1 VADLIH
7 ALDRL
12 IMLTLLTCAMLVVL
26 LGNMVAMTIHLH
38 DINTRLAAFT
48 DRLTAV
54 YDTLE
59 KH

>member
-7 ALDRL
+7 ALDRSIVL
-12 IMLTLLTCAMLVVL
+12 ALLTCAVLVVL

-48 DRLTAV
+48 DRFAAV
-54 YDTLE
+54 SDME